1 MCGAVRGAE
10 MLLQSSE
17 LKSATVEA
25 AQQGTMTMSMS
36 KLEIKSIKP
45 KLNNDELN

>member
-25 AQQGTMTMSMS
+25 AQQGTMSMS